1 MNGAHANAPL
11 PSLLAPMRCADPLER
26 PRGWWQAE
34 RGSLGGGGER
44 VRPAAS
50 EALARAR
57 CPRRQRTCM
66 RLVMYI
72 HSDVRCSDLRGGG
85 GFDAPRHL
93 LHSSVFFSGVTRKT
107 LGSALVE
114 QSFLHAVN

>member
-1 MNGAHANAPL
+1 MNGAHNNAPL

-85 GFDAPRHL
+85 GSDAPQSI
-93 LHSSVFFSGVTRKT
+93 SSIPQCFSLASRVR
-107 LGSALVE
+107 LSALL
-114 QSFLHAVN
+114 SSSSRFCML